1 MPVNLQSKL
10 LSVIEDKAVRRVG
23 GTTTKPVNARIIAAT
38 NADLGTVLG
47 RNFRKD
53 LYYRLSVIRIHIPP
67 LRERREDIPP
77 LCSSLL
83 KQIAGNRT
91 LELPGQ
97 EIEKLVQYDWPGN
110 VRELKNVLERALFVQ
125 KGTELRPSLLLEK
138 SPVARPCAPSR
149 DIDPTV
155 IRTLEESEREII
167 RTALQQ
173 LSGNLTQTAK
183 ALGISL
189 STLKR
194 KIKEYGL
201 K

>member
-1 MPVNLQSKL
+1 MSDNFDVNLA
-10 LSVIEDKAVRRVG
+10 KAVLEGKVKVEDA
-23 GTTTKPVNARIIAAT
+23 TTVAQAHSEVK
-38 NADLGTVLG
+38 
-47 RNFRKD
+47 KD
-53 LYYRLSVIRIHIPP
+53 IGKEEYKSLSP
-67 LRERREDIPP
+67 
-77 LCSSLL
+77 
-83 KQIAGNRT
+83 
-91 LELPGQ
+91 Q

-149 DIDPTV
+149 DIDPTM
-155 IRTLEESEREII
+155 IKTLEESEKEII

-173 LSGNLTQTAK
+173 LSGNLTQTAR

-194 KIKEYGL
+194 KIREYRGNTA
-201 K
+201 